1 MSFND
6 ISISRRHIYSLFSV
20 FMLLFVVACEDEN
33 KEDEDHTDAD
43 GFILETEDGVEAYK
57 EFKGTVTG
65 SVSLGVGDT
74 LHFMVHF
81 LDHDGDEIEH
91 DDHDDHGHDDHGD
104 DHGDDEDG
112 VRVSGANASVAVVE
126 MIEEEHDGHE
136 EQLLQVVGVSK
147 GSTTF
152 KLELMHGDH
161 ADYTSTNNVPVT
173 VN

>member
-1 MSFND
+1 MSIID
-6 ISISRRHIYSLFSV
+6 IKISRRYLYSLLSV
-20 FMLLFVVACEDEN
+20 FMFLFVVACEDEN
-33 KEDEDHTDAD
+33 KDEEEHTDAD
-43 GFILETEDGVEAYK
+43 GFILETEDGVEAYR
-57 EFKGTVTG
+57 EFKGAVTG

-104 DHGDDEDG
+104 DEDG

-136 EQLLQVVGVSK
+136 EKLLQIVGVST
-147 GSTTF
+147 GSTSFT
-152 KLELMHGDH
+152 LELMHGNH

-173 VN
+173 VK

>member
-1 MSFND
+1 MSLND
-6 ISISRRHIYSLFSV
+6 ISISRRHLYSLLSV
-20 FMLLFVVACEDEN
+20 FILLFAVACEDEN
-33 KEDEDHTDAD
+33 EEDPDHTDAD
-43 GFILETEDGVEAYK
+43 GFVLETEDGVQAYK
-57 EFKGTVTG
+57 EFKGAVTG
-65 SVSLGVGDT
+65 SVSLSVGDT

-81 LDHDGDEIEH
+81 LDHDGEEIGH
-91 DDHDDHGHDDHGD
+91 DDHDDHGHD

-136 EQLLQVVGVSK
+136 EKLLQVVGVAK
-147 GSTTF
+147 GITSF

>member
-33 KEDEDHTDAD
+33 NEDEHHTDAD

-91 DDHDDHGHDDHGD
+91 DDHDDHG
-104 DHGDDEDG
+104 DDEDE

-136 EQLLQVVGVSK
+136 EKLLQVVGVSK

>member
-6 ISISRRHIYSLFSV
+6 ISISRRHIYSLFSA

-126 MIEEEHDGHE
+126 MIEEEHDGHW
-136 EQLLQVVGVSK
+136 K
-147 GSTTF
+147 TF
-152 KLELMHGDH
+152 H
-161 ADYTSTNNVPVT
+161 ATFFF
-173 VN
+173 

>member
-1 MSFND
+1 MSIND
-6 ISISRRHIYSLFSV
+6 ISISRRHLYSLLSV
-20 FMLLFVVACEDEN
+20 FIMLFAVACEDEN
-33 KEDEDHTDAD
+33 EEDPDHTDAD
-43 GFILETEDGVEAYK
+43 GFVLETEDGVQAYR
-57 EFKGTVTG
+57 EFKGAVTG
-65 SVSLGVGDT
+65 SVSLSVGDT
-74 LHFMVHF
+74 LHFMVHI

-91 DDHDDHGHDDHGD
+91 DDHDDHGHD

-136 EQLLQVVGVSK
+136 EKLLQIVGVAK
-147 GSTTF
+147 GSTSF

>member
-1 MSFND
+1 MSLND
-6 ISISRRHIYSLFSV
+6 ISISRRHLYSLLSV
-20 FMLLFVVACEDEN
+20 FILLFAVACEDEN
-33 KEDEDHTDAD
+33 EEDPDHTDAD
-43 GFILETEDGVEAYK
+43 GFVLETEDGVQAYK
-57 EFKGTVTG
+57 EFKGAVTG
-65 SVSLGVGDT
+65 SVSLSVGDT

-81 LDHDGDEIEH
+81 LDHDGEEIGH
-91 DDHDDHGHDDHGD
+91 DDHDDHGHD

-136 EQLLQVVGVSK
+136 EKLLQVVGVAK
-147 GSTTF
+147 GTTSF

>member
-1 MSFND
+1 MSIND
-6 ISISRRHIYSLFSV
+6 ISISRRHLYSLLSV
-20 FMLLFVVACEDEN
+20 FIMLFAVACEDEN
-33 KEDEDHTDAD
+33 EEDPDHTDAD
-43 GFILETEDGVEAYK
+43 GFVLETEDGVQAYR
-57 EFKGTVTG
+57 EFKGAVTG
-65 SVSLGVGDT
+65 SVSLSVGDT

-81 LDHDGDEIEH
+81 LDH
-91 DDHDDHGHDDHGD
+91 
-104 DHGDDEDG
+104 

-136 EQLLQVVGVSK
+136 EKLLQVVGVAK
-147 GSTTF
+147 GSTSF

>member
-1 MSFND
+1 MSIND
-6 ISISRRHIYSLFSV
+6 ISISRRHLYSLLSV
-20 FMLLFVVACEDEN
+20 FIMLFAVACEDEN
-33 KEDEDHTDAD
+33 EEDPDHTDAD
-43 GFILETEDGVEAYK
+43 GFVLETEDGVQAYR
-57 EFKGTVTG
+57 EFKGAVTG
-65 SVSLGVGDT
+65 SVSLSVGDT
-74 LHFMVHF
+74 LHFMVNF

-104 DHGDDEDG
+104 DEDG
-112 VRVSGANASVAVVE
+112 VRVSGANAAVAVVE

-136 EQLLQVVGVSK
+136 EKLLQVVGVAK
-147 GSTTF
+147 GSTSF

>member
-6 ISISRRHIYSLFSV
+6 VKISRKYLYSLLSV
-20 FMLLFVVACEDEN
+20 FMIFFAVACEDET
-33 KEDEDHTDAD
+33 EDDEDHTDAD
-43 GFILETEDGVEAYK
+43 GFVLETEDGVVAYR

-65 SVSLGVGDT
+65 SISLGVADT
-74 LHFMVHF
+74 MHYMVHF
-81 LDHDGDEIEH
+81 LDHDGEEIEH
-91 DDHDDHGHDDHGD
+91 DDHDDHGHD

-136 EQLLQVVGVSK
+136 EKLLQVVGVST
-147 GSTTF
+147 GSTNF

-173 VN
+173 VK

>member
-57 EFKGTVTG
+57 EFKGAVTG

-136 EQLLQVVGVSK
+136 EKLLQVVGVSK

>member
-57 EFKGTVTG
+57 EFKGVVTG
-65 SVSLGVGDT
+65 SISLGVGDT

-81 LDHDGDEIEH
+81 LDHDGDEVEHDEDHGEEGSLSITVADASIATVTPEEH
-91 DDHDDHGHDDHGD
+91 DDAA
-104 DHGDDEDG
+104 
-112 VRVSGANASVAVVE
+112 SGA
-126 MIEEEHDGHE
+126 EEHE
-136 EQLLQVVGVSK
+136 MAIEIVGLAE
-147 GSTTF
+147 GTTTF
-152 KLELMHGDH
+152 SLALMHGDH
-161 ADYTSTNNVPVT
+161 ADYTATNDVAVT
-173 VN
+173 VTAAGN

>member
-1 MSFND
+1 MSIND
-6 ISISRRHIYSLFSV
+6 ISISRRHLYSLLSV
-20 FMLLFVVACEDEN
+20 FIMLFAVACEDEN
-33 KEDEDHTDAD
+33 EEDPDHTDAD
-43 GFILETEDGVEAYK
+43 GFVLETEDGVQAYK
-57 EFKGTVTG
+57 EFKGAVTG
-65 SVSLGVGDT
+65 SVSLSVGDT

-91 DDHDDHGHDDHGD
+91 DDNDDHGHD

-136 EQLLQVVGVSK
+136 EKLLQVVGVAK
-147 GSTTF
+147 GSTSF
-152 KLELMHGDH
+152 KLELMHGDN